1 MPTGNLHITLILI
14 CFPKVVVIFKLLSAA
29 NLGVIRDKLRLK

>member
-1 MPTGNLHITLILI
+1 MTTDNLHITPFLI

-29 NLGVIRDKLRLK
+29 NLGVIRDEIKG